1 MVAGEACPVLVCP
14 SAVSTVW
21 GGGDAPGGQFPK
33 DFGLGEEEEKEE
45 EAAVGN
51 CGGGKKK
58 DYNHL

>member
-21 GGGDAPGGQFPK
+21 GRGDAPGGQFPK
-33 DFGLGEEEEKEE
+33 DFGLGEEEEKE
-45 EAAVGN
+45 AVGN
-51 CGGGKKK
+51 CGGGKN